1 MSTSL
6 TRLADNIGT
15 TPGEIKDVLSGMII
29 SAKAQ
34 HGAVATDAELTVVS
48 GICAQYDLN
57 PLTREAHAFISGG
70 KLSVVIGID
79 GWIKICNRQPSFNG
93 IEYEYEFDGKELLS
107 VTTKIHIKGRD
118 FPVCV
123 TEWMDECYQ
132 PKSPAWQKFK
142 KRMLRNKSTGQ
153 AVRIAFGV
161 TEVIDDDEKSRI
173 VDSSPAE
180 KNITPTQQGPTTEEI
195 DLLMAECG
203 DLETLKQACS
213 ELRVEMQNNGTW
225 KARSAEVI
233 ALNVKHKDRI
243 NSYVDVEIKLTGEGE
258 TSAVIDENGNE
269 TGEVST
275 GYRVETVEGEL
286 MDSEQDIG
294 FGEDETDEFGEA
306 KQ

>member
-15 TPGEIKDVLSGMII
+15 TPEEIKNVLSGMII

-173 VDSSPAE
+173 VDNSPAE
-180 KNITPTQQGPTTEEI
+180 KNITPQPTGPTTEEI
-195 DLLMAECG
+195 DLLMTECG
-203 DLETLKQACS
+203 DLETLKQACG

-225 KARSAEVI
+225 KNRSAEVI

-243 NSYVDVEIKLTGEGE
+243 NSYVDVDIDTDTPHD
-258 TSAVIDENGNE
+258 TSEANE
-269 TGEVST
+269 HI
-275 GYRVETVEGEL
+275 EGEL
-286 MDSEQDIG
+286 VDNDPDIG

>member
-1 MSTSL
+1 MSKSL
-6 TRLADNIGT
+6 TRLADNVGT
-15 TPGEIKDVLSGMII
+15 TPEEIKSVLSSMII

-34 HGAVATDAELTVVS
+34 HGSVATDAELTVVS

-132 PKSPAWQKFK
+132 PNSPAWKKFK

-161 TEVIDDDEKSRI
+161 TEVIDDDEKTRI
-173 VDSSPAE
+173 TDSTTE
-180 KNITPTQQGPTTEEI
+180 RDITPVQPTGPTTEEI
-195 DLLMAECG
+195 NLMMAACG
-203 DLETLKQACS
+203 DLETLKQACG

-225 KARSAEVI
+225 KNRSAEVI
-233 ALNVKHKDRI
+233 ALNIKHKDRI
-243 NSYVDVEIKLTGEGE
+243 NSYVDVDELDTDTPNGMSEANE
-258 TSAVIDENGNE
+258 VI
-269 TGEVST
+269 
-275 GYRVETVEGEL
+275 EGEL
-286 MDSEQDIG
+286 MDNNPAHQDDEPDIG
-294 FGEDETDEFGEA
+294 FGEDDTDEFGD
-306 KQ
+306 K